1 MNAGWSG
8 LFFALVLSA
17 PAIADQMD
25 QPMQASREVIQEF
38 AQSLKGE
45 LQSAMQSG
53 GPVEAMAVC
62 EIKAPQIASGM
73 SEQKGWRIGRTS
85 MKARNPDNAPDAW
98 ERGVLE
104 QFEARKAAGEDP
116 KLIDYAEIVDDQGGR
131 QFRYMKAIPTQE
143 ICLTCHGSQIA
154 APVVE
159 KIESLY
165 PEDQARGFEKGDLRG
180 AFTVTQ
186 PM

>member
-1 MNAGWSG
+1 MTARLSA
-8 LFFALVLSA
+8 LFFCLVVSV
-17 PAIADQMD
+17 PAAAENLDQRT
-25 QPMQASREVIQEF
+25 QSSREAIQEF

-53 GPVEAMAVC
+53 GPVEAIAVC
-62 EIKAPQIASGM
+62 QVKAPRIAAGM
-73 SEQKGWRIGRTS
+73 SEQKGWRIARTS
-85 MKARNPDNAPDAW
+85 LKTRNPDNAPDAW

-116 KLIDYAEIVDDQGGR
+116 KAIDHAEIVDVQGVR

-154 APVVE
+154 APVME
-159 KIESLY
+159 KIDSIY
-165 PEDQARGFEKGDLRG
+165 PEDRARGFEYGDLRG

-186 PM
+186 PL